1 MVILDSLKIKKNESL
16 AFNVI
21 RVVFTI
27 YFFITLSLTTVEMIS
42 IYNSAEEDIKKEIKT
57 VFKSF
62 DESLTKSIYTEDLE
76 QVETLLKGLVGLPMI
91 DGALYHSKDKTD
103 KMRIGRIIYKNGR
116 VYYYSGKE
124 KQEIETNEKIF
135 RIDIPLYHVEN
146 GEPTEAVGS
155 LALFF
160 GSKHIFT
167 RVSFGFILMI
177 ITAMLKTFL
186 LWCLIFWALRRLLTR
201 PLQTFGKEALSSD
214 FNNMKETDIAKDFF
228 GDQRNELWYFE
239 NIFNRMKVKL
249 LSAHSKLQH
258 HADRLEKN
266 LEERTKNINTMVDN
280 LDQGFFIFD
289 RKGHILPGAS
299 KFTKNLFNTETIEG
313 REVTSLFAT
322 KDYSPQMLERW
333 KNHLFVGKMSF
344 KDVASMGPK
353 LLKFDEKVIA
363 VEFRPLYKEDTKTLE
378 RVVCNA
384 TDVTKKTKIEAKARL
399 DKDRAL
405 MILGLIDAP
414 IEFLDLFSDAEVN
427 LEKMQTSEESM
438 DLSSIGRTYHT
449 MKASFLRFH
458 CSELVDLIHA
468 IEERI
473 QVLQGIKAKKSIKQK
488 PEETQIYSQY
498 LKEFLFLH
506 NQIKTS
512 IKKILKE
519 NRKIIELASRTST
532 ERNGDDLDA
541 AKKELLNIYENISTR
556 FILAPVHDSFAPFK
570 DIAYEL
576 AGLQDKEV
584 EFSVKDSNIMI
595 NQSLYKEVFKSVIHI
610 VRNCIDHGVESRE
623 ERREK
628 KKKESAKI
636 SVSFRKKNLLF
647 FQVIIED
654 DGKGIDPEQIREIA
668 SSKKELNHLPVST
681 MNNQEI
687 IQIVFESGF
696 SSKDEADHLS
706 GRGIGMD
713 AVKKEVSKLE
723 GKVWAESEVGKGT
736 KFILELPHLK

>member
-1 MVILDSLKIKKNESL
+1 MDSLKINKNESL

-27 YFFITLSLTTVEMIS
+27 YFFITLSLTTLEMIS

-76 QVETLLKGLVGLPMI
+76 QAQTLLTGLVGLPMI

-103 KMRIGRIIYKNGR
+103 KLRIGRILYKNGR
-116 VYYYSGKE
+116 VYDYSGKE
-124 KQEIETNEKIF
+124 KKEIESNERIF
-135 RIDIPLYHVEN
+135 KIDIPLYHVED

-160 GSKHIFT
+160 GSSHIFT

-186 LWCLIFWALRRLLTR
+186 LWCLIFWALRKLLTR
-201 PLQTFGKEALSSD
+201 PLQTFGKEALSTD
-214 FNNMKETDIAKDFF
+214 FENMKETDIAKEFF
-228 GDQRNELWYFE
+228 GDQKNELWYFE
-239 NIFNRMKVKL
+239 NVFNRMKVKL

-258 HADRLEKN
+258 HAERLEKN
-266 LEERTKNINTMVDN
+266 LEERTRNINTMVDN

-289 RKGHILPGAS
+289 SKGLILPGAS
-299 KFTKNLFNTETIEG
+299 KFTKNLFNVEYIEG
-313 REVTSLFAT
+313 REITSLFAT
-322 KDYSPQMLERW
+322 KDYSPQMLEKW
-333 KNHLFVGKMSF
+333 KNHLFMGKVNF
-344 KDVASMGPK
+344 KDVVSMGPK
-353 LLKFDEKVIA
+353 VLRFDEKVIE
-363 VEFRPLYKEDTKTLE
+363 VEFRPLYKEGTKLLE

-384 TDVTKKTKIEAKARL
+384 TDVTKKNKMEAKARSE
-399 DKDRAL
+399 KDRAS
-405 MILGLIDAP
+405 MILTLIESP
-414 IEFLDLFSDAEVN
+414 IEFLDLFTDAE
-427 LEKMQTSEESM
+427 TSLNNMEMSNESM
-438 DLSSIGRTYHT
+438 DLPLIGRTYHT

-458 CSELVDLIHA
+458 CSELVDLIHK
-468 IEERI
+468 IEEKI
-473 QVLQGIKAKKSIKQK
+473 QVLQGIKEKKSVNKK
-488 PEETQIYSQY
+488 PEETQVYSQY

-506 NQIKTS
+506 NQIKINT
-512 IKKILKE
+512 KKILKE
-519 NRKIIELASRTST
+519 NRNIIELASRTST
-532 ERNGDDLDA
+532 ERNGGNLEA
-541 AKKELLNIYENISTR
+541 AKKELLNIYENISNR
-556 FILAPVHDSFAPFK
+556 FILAPVQDSFLHYKEVAH
-570 DIAYEL
+570 EL
-576 AGLQDKEV
+576 ADLQDKLV
-584 EFSVKDSNIMI
+584 DFSVKDSKIMI
-595 NQSLYKEVFKSVIHI
+595 NPPLYKDVFKSFIHI
-610 VRNCIDHGVESRE
+610 VRNCIDHGVETRE
-623 ERREK
+623 ERKEK
-628 KKKESAKI
+628 NKKESAKV
-636 SVSFRKKNLLF
+636 SVSFKKKNLLF